1 MGNLGNLVSL
11 TDHCD
16 LFIVCKVNIT
26 NHLTNETHVGP
37 ITCAKEAKVYLDQMA
52 LCHRESFVNIA
63 ISS

>member
-1 MGNLGNLVSL
+1 MGTLVSL